1 MISTAVLVRRR
12 RRGTG
17 GGAPATPA
25 TVDSVTAGTWAAPD
39 QPLTVTATG
48 ASNGDG
54 VYWVIVPAADDA
66 PSASEVRAGQ
76 ANGGGSPTDSGND
89 LWPGPFSDTLVSGIA
104 NGSYIAYVVI
114 DNGALSNVGVSG
126 AFTIDT
132 TAPVLGTPLASE
144 SSGDI
149 DWGVTSN
156 EANGEVYAGLRL
168 SANPVLSAENIM
180 NGTGDT
186 IDTDSDDTPAAD
198 DTNGGS
204 FLAPAVG
211 TYRVDMVQVD
221 DYGNVSSV
229 VTSAEVEITSADAMG
244 GDAGRLYHFGYD
256 DTTRSGT
263 NVTSLNDKGGNAFD
277 LTGTGAS
284 SAPTQADAASPL
296 VFSGSNIIQTAT
308 SSAANNLIQDELS
321 GGGEIRLFAVVDGA
335 TLGSGISILFSE
347 SFNNTSSN
355 SILFSIS
362 KDGSNNVTVYASATG
377 AGGAFTANITT
388 GINAVTTGMMIYEV
402 SVTQSGWQ
410 IWINGTSVGTGSV
423 TPANFPTDGIWTTVG
438 GRASN
443 AATNFPF
450 TGDFYE
456 LFVTG
461 TTDGTTLGDI
471 RSQLA
476 TKYSITL

>member
-1 MISTAVLVRRR
+1 
-12 RRGTG
+12 
-17 GGAPATPA
+17 
-25 TVDSVTAGTWAAPD
+25 
-39 QPLTVTATG
+39 
-48 ASNGDG
+48 
-54 VYWVIVPAADDA
+54 
-66 PSASEVRAGQ
+66 
-76 ANGGGSPTDSGND
+76 
-89 LWPGPFSDTLVSGIA
+89 
-104 NGSYIAYVVI
+104 
-114 DNGALSNVGVSG
+114 
-126 AFTIDT
+126 
-132 TAPVLGTPLASE
+132 
-144 SSGDI
+144 
-149 DWGVTSN
+149 
-156 EANGEVYAGLRL
+156 
-168 SANPVLSAENIM
+168 M

-277 LTGTGAS
+277 LTGSGSAGAPQQANA
-284 SAPTQADAASPL
+284 SAPM
-296 VFSGSNIIQTAT
+296 VFSGAQLIQTAT
-308 SSAANNLIQDELS
+308 SGAGNRLMQDHLV
-321 GGGEIRLFAVVDGA
+321 GGGSIRLFGVVDAGTLAVGA
-335 TLGSGISILFSE
+335 LSILFSE
-347 SFNNTSSN
+347 SLSNTSGH

-362 KDGSNNVTVYASATG
+362 EDGGTGNISAYISASNGSSAFTGNVVSSIPATG
-377 AGGAFTANITT
+377 L
-388 GINAVTTGMMIYEV
+388 VIYEV
-402 SVTQSGWQ
+402 SVTQTTWQ
-410 IWINGTSVGTGSV
+410 IWINGTSIGSGSV
-423 TPANFPTDGIWTTVG
+423 TAANFPTAGIWTTVG
-438 GRASN
+438 ARASN
-443 AATNFPF
+443 ASASLPF